1 VNHDVNPL
9 KAIQDFVDHLRC
21 AFRGRDI
28 RLDKVVVR
36 LFRRGGTRG
45 YDDDCSTL
53 LETVGNRLACAFVPP
68 VTKARLPANFV
79 CITGNVGCAHGTNS
93 WVIPR

>member
-1 VNHDVNPL
+1 MNHDVNPL
-9 KAIQDFVDHLRC
+9 KAIQDFVDHLCC
-21 AFRGRDI
+21 AFRRRDI

-53 LETVGNRLACAFVPP
+53 LETIGNHLAYALCAAGHQSAL
-68 VTKARLPANFV
+68 TGEFV
-79 CITGNVGCAHGTNS
+79 CIT
-93 WVIPR
+93 